1 MRGKEDRGRAMKEEK
16 REWKREGKGFPQKP
30 NLRRRYIRTCFLG
43 FCQHECPCSSWVCR
57 CLQVQFLPY
66 YYSYLEPTAGW
77 CRYVAFH
84 RGLQVSIDGHLG
96 DSDVN
101 LETFILF
108 LSHTSA
114 RFYLSLQLGFFGCFQ
129 QFMHICHARHYSTL
143 RNVHYWKRRRRKI
156 ISMLSNINCFI
167 STVHHSNS
175 NRLTRAPMMIWYK

>member
-108 LSHTSA
+108 YLTLQHVFICLCNLDFSVAFSNSCTSA
-114 RFYLSLQLGFFGCFQ
+114 MHDITQLWGMC
-129 QFMHICHARHYSTL
+129 
-143 RNVHYWKRRRRKI
+143 I
-156 ISMLSNINCFI
+156 IGKEEEG
-167 STVHHSNS
+167 
-175 NRLTRAPMMIWYK
+175 R